1 METQRFAGLDTSAS
15 STTLRRRGKRAE
27 AERPRL
33 TDEEVF
39 GHYARTGSEESF
51 QTIFKRY
58 QPRIHG
64 FLVKRINDPVI
75 ADDLTQN
82 IFVRILR
89 NASKFDTNRDFSKW
103 VFTIVNNVLKN
114 HYRTLSRDRMHAFTD
129 MASENAGEP
138 GSRPGEFD
146 APSDERAPD
155 REAFCS
161 ELRTELSGAL
171 QRLDPQLREVFV
183 LYQVDGNPYRAVAE
197 KLGLPLETVKHR
209 SGRAR
214 TQLRD
219 VLAAFAG

>member
-1 METQRFAGLDTSAS
+1 METQRFASIDS
-15 STTLRRRGKRAE
+15 SSVTATLRRPSRRA
-27 AERPRL
+27 ATDRPRL
-33 TDEEVF
+33 SDEEVF

-58 QPRIHG
+58 HPRIHG

-89 NASKFDTNRDFSKW
+89 NAKKFDTNRDFSKW

-129 MASENAGEP
+129 LAVENP
-138 GSRPGEFD
+138 GDPGAPSTGFD
-146 APSDERAPD
+146 APSEDRGPD
-155 REAFCS
+155 REAYCS
-161 ELRTELSGAL
+161 QLREELNGAL
-171 QRLDPQLREVFV
+171 QQLDPQLREVFV
-183 LYQVDGNPYRAVAE
+183 LYQVDGNPYRDVAE

-214 TQLRD
+214 TQLRH
-219 VLAAFAG
+219 VLTAFAG